1 MTRPMLFALIGS
13 VLAALGLY
21 LFKGSPLLAEQPYA
35 EREAELTAR
44 DVSQLTPAEML
55 ARLQM
60 AARQTPDA
68 PEPHHFIGVIMRA
81 EGRTDDAIRAFQS
94 ALRRDD
100 TYVPSLIALADEVM
114 LRDGGRVTPASANL
128 YDRAYK
134 LDPEQV
140 RAGLLSALPAY
151 EAGDVEAAE
160 AHWKTI
166 IAELDP
172 ADPRIGMLA
181 AFKLS
186 IDEAQQQEEAE
197 GSGG

>member
-1 MTRPMLFALIGS
+1 MTRPTLFVLIGS
-13 VLAALGLY
+13 ILAALGLY

-35 EREAELTAR
+35 EREAELAAR
-44 DVSQLTPAEML
+44 DVSQLSPPEML

-60 AARQTPDA
+60 AARQDPDA

-100 TYVPSLIALADEVM
+100 THVPSLVALADMVM
-114 LRDGGRVTPASANL
+114 LRDGGRVTPASARL

-151 EAGDVEAAE
+151 ETGDVDAAE
-160 AHWKTI
+160 AHWEKI
-166 IAELDP
+166 LAPLDP
-172 ADPRIGMLA
+172 ADPRRGMLE
-181 AFKLS
+181 AFKS
-186 IDEAQQQEEAE
+186 TVDEAREAE
-197 GSGG
+197 SSGG